1 MNGRVKGMG
10 RKNLLLAVVA
20 VVTVFLVSGC
30 STVPKKFKEEVSGI
44 KSKVDTLDS
53 RVGTVESKQAESERM
68 VSQQSQ
74 TIEEL
79 KAAKESAVKTN
90 ISTRSSS
97 PVKGKGH
104 MKEVQICLQN
114 AGFYKGKI
122 DGIKGKST
130 KKAIKEFQKANGL
143 RADGK
148 VGSKTWEALSKYAA
162 AGASVSAPAEAAGT
176 AEEGATK

>member
-1 MNGRVKGMG
+1 MG
-10 RKNLLLAVVA
+10 RKNLAFAVVA
-20 VVTVFLVSGC
+20 VLTVFLVSGC

-53 RVGTVESKQAESERM
+53 RVGSVESKQAESERM

-79 KAAKESAVKTN
+79 RAQREKAVTTN
-90 ISTRSSS
+90 ITTRSAA
-97 PVKGKGH
+97 PVRVKGH
-104 MKEVQICLQN
+104 MKEIQICLQN

-122 DGIKGKST
+122 DGVKGKST

-143 RADGK
+143 KADGK
-148 VGSKTWEALSKYAA
+148 VGSKTWEALSKYEA
-162 AGASVSAPAEAAGT
+162 AGAPAEAAEG
-176 AEEGATK
+176 AGEGATK

>member
-1 MNGRVKGMG
+1 MG
-10 RKNLLLAVVA
+10 RKNLLLAVV
-20 VVTVFLVSGC
+20 VMSTVFLVSGC

-44 KSKVDTLDS
+44 KSRVDTLDS
-53 RVGTVESKQAESERM
+53 RVGSVESKQAESERM

-79 KAAKESAVKTN
+79 RAARERAVTTN
-90 ISTRSSS
+90 ISTRSS
-97 PVKGKGH
+97 PVKVKGH

-122 DGIKGKST
+122 DGVKGKST

-143 RADGK
+143 KADGK
-148 VGSKTWEALSKYAA
+148 VGPKTWELLSKYEA
-162 AGASVSAPAEAAGT
+162 AGAPAETAGGAEGAAT
-176 AEEGATK
+176 EGATK

>member
-1 MNGRVKGMG
+1 MG
-10 RKNLLLAVVA
+10 RKNLLLVVVA
-20 VVTVFLVSGC
+20 VVAVFLVSGC

-44 KSKVDTLDS
+44 KTKVDTLDS
-53 RVGTVESKQAESERM
+53 RVGTVESRQAESEKL
-68 VSQQSQ
+68 VSQQNQ

-79 KAAKESAVKTN
+79 KAAKEKAVPVTN
-90 ISTRSSS
+90 ISTRSASVR
-97 PVKGKGH
+97 PKGH

-122 DGIKGKST
+122 DGVKGKST

-143 RADGK
+143 KADGK
-148 VGSKTWEALSKYAA
+148 VGPKTWELLSKYAA
-162 AGASVSAPAEAAGT
+162 AGAGAGAPVEAAGG

>member
-1 MNGRVKGMG
+1 MG
-10 RKNLLLAVVA
+10 RKNLFLAVVA
-20 VVTVFLVSGC
+20 LVAVFLVSGC

-53 RVGTVESKQAESERM
+53 RVGSVESKQAESDRII
-68 VSQQSQ
+68 SQQNQ

-79 KAAKESAVKTN
+79 KAEKEKAVTTN
-90 ISTRSSS
+90 ISTRSA
-97 PVKGKGH
+97 PVRSRGH
-104 MKEVQICLQN
+104 MKEIQICLQN

-122 DGIKGKST
+122 DGVKGKST

-148 VGSKTWEALSKYAA
+148 VGSKTWELLSKYAA
-162 AGASVSAPAEAAGT
+162 AGATAEAAGV
-176 AEEGATK
+176 AGEGATK

>member
-1 MNGRVKGMG
+1 MG
-10 RKNLLLAVVA
+10 RKNLVLAVA
-20 VVTVFLVSGC
+20 AMSTVFSVSGC

-44 KSKVDTLDS
+44 KSKVDTLES
-53 RVGTVESKQAESERM
+53 SVESVESKQAESQAL

-79 KAAKESAVKTN
+79 RAARERAVTTN
-90 ISTRSSS
+90 ISTRSA
-97 PVKGKGH
+97 PVKGRGH

-122 DGIKGKST
+122 DGLKGKST

-143 RADGK
+143 KADGK
-148 VGSKTWEALSKYAA
+148 VGSKTWEVLSKYAA
-162 AGASVSAPAEAAGT
+162 AGASAPAEAAGA

>member
-1 MNGRVKGMG
+1 MF
-10 RKNLLLAVVA
+10 RKNLMLAVVA
-20 VVTVFLVSGC
+20 MVTVFLVSGC

-53 RVGTVESKQAESERM
+53 RVGSVESKQADAERM
-68 VSQQSQ
+68 VSQQNQ

-79 KAAKESAVKTN
+79 KAEKEKAVTTN
-90 ISTRSSS
+90 ISTRSA
-97 PVKGKGH
+97 PVKGRGH

-122 DGIKGKST
+122 DGVKGKST

-143 RADGK
+143 KADGK
-148 VGSKTWEALSKYAA
+148 VGPKTWEALSKYAA
-162 AGASVSAPAEAAGT
+162 AGAPVESAGGT
-176 AEEGATK
+176 EEGATK

>member
-1 MNGRVKGMG
+1 MG
-10 RKNLLLAVVA
+10 RKNLAFAVV
-20 VVTVFLVSGC
+20 VVLTVSLVSGC

-68 VSQQSQ
+68 VSEQNQ
-74 TIEEL
+74 TIEQLRAET
-79 KAAKESAVKTN
+79 ENAVTTN
-90 ISTRSSS
+90 ISTRSA
-97 PVKGKGH
+97 PVRTRGR

-122 DGIKGKST
+122 DGLKGRST

-143 RADGK
+143 KADGK
-148 VGSKTWEALSKYAA
+148 VGPKTWEILSKYAA
-162 AGASVSAPAEAAGT
+162 AGAPAETAGG